1 MLWVQ
6 KKFFFLF
13 YPLPSFARRTNPT
26 ELRFNTRKYDGKVGL
41 FEQQVL
47 MAQELSRPIN
57 PSSANTSG
65 LEGTRV
71 TVGGEGLGVTLET
84 LCKHQIDV

>member
-1 MLWVQ
+1 MNCDDLAHYALGS
-6 KKFFFLF
+6 KKVCPVL
-13 YPLPSFARRTNPT
+13 RVRGNPT

-71 TVGGEGLGVTLET
+71 MVGRFRG
-84 LCKHQIDV
+84 